1 MNAHEPRISM
11 IVPVYRAAAYLEESV
26 GALLSQTF
34 ADFEVILV
42 DDGSPDE
49 CPALCDALA
58 AKDERVRVIHQ
69 TNSGAG
75 AARNAGIAAAR
86 GAYLMFPDS
95 DDLCDARFAEV
106 MEEAAASC
114 NADVVV
120 CGYQSFDE
128 TGDRERMSLPA
139 GVYPD
144 ETATREFFTSYF
156 PLGVAGYAWNKLF
169 ARRLFT
175 ACGVRFPAMRR
186 YEDGVFTLAAFGAA
200 KCVCVVP
207 DVLYRYRI
215 NTLSTLFQKYPMDN
229 FELLHRLTDGYEGW
243 LDAQGLRTD
252 ATDRLL
258 YSFFLNEAVGTVD
271 CVYSPGWQMNHAAR
285 LAYLRRVAE
294 DGTLRRAAAANPGGL
309 SRYAA
314 LVVRRLAAR
323 QFHRLLFAMRIKLFL
338 KRDCNRLFHR
348 LKGALDR

>member
-26 GALLSQTF
+26 GALLAQTA

-95 DDLCDARFAEV
+95 DDLCDPRFAEV
-106 MEEAAASC
+106 MERAAASC
-114 NADVVV
+114 GADIVV

-144 ETATREFFTSYF
+144 KITTREFFTSYF

-175 ACGVRFPAMRR
+175 ECGVRFPAMRR

-215 NTLSTLFQKYPMDN
+215 NTLSTLFQKYPTDN

-271 CVYSPGWQMNHAAR
+271 CVYSPGWQMDHAAR

-294 DGTLRRAAAANPGGL
+294 DGTLRRAAAAHPDGL
-309 SRYAA
+309 SRYAE
-314 LVVRRLAAR
+314 LVVRRLAAK
-323 QFHRLLFAMRIKLFL
+323 QFRRLLIAMRLKLFL